1 MSVAVYN
8 HYKRLHN
15 NMSINKS
22 PSENAITNI
31 SNQQQQQGIEIKI
44 VWLFLFSSSFLVLF
58 LMLAFRFI
66 LCHLMFQVIITIQ
79 AQQQCLLIMKKL
91 NREVILFIMNIMIL
105 NLKKVIFLCLVQLVQ
120 VNKENKNEFSFYDS
134 NFQGKHFLLK
144 QLQNVLMYHLLFVIV
159 QVLHKLVL
167 QKMNANNSL
176 VFLFKVMLVK
186 MQNQLL
192 QNYFKM
198 PIIMLNGVNK
208 VGKDVFTLHQINEKS
223 MMKQNFFKIKNLWT
237 FVV

>member
-66 LCHLMFQVIITIQ
+66 LCHLMFQVIITI
-79 AQQQCLLIMKKL
+79 
-91 NREVILFIMNIMIL
+91 
-105 NLKKVIFLCLVQLVQ
+105 
-120 VNKENKNEFSFYDS
+120 
-134 NFQGKHFLLK
+134 
-144 QLQNVLMYHLLFVIV
+144 
-159 QVLHKLVL
+159 
-167 QKMNANNSL
+167 
-176 VFLFKVMLVK
+176 
-186 MQNQLL
+186 
-192 QNYFKM
+192 
-198 PIIMLNGVNK
+198 
-208 VGKDVFTLHQINEKS
+208 
-223 MMKQNFFKIKNLWT
+223 
-237 FVV
+237 